1 MNPKSKL
8 SELPLKRFYR
18 MVLEPSVQFDDSGR
32 ISSAAYQA
40 RFASL
45 PSKQLLTLALIP
57 SDSWM
62 VQAVKAVYDLDNI
75 KMQNVEGNVVH
86 TNTESE
92 GVDEVNVLIDS
103 FSGRTI
109 RVRVSKKE
117 GKQDENLLS
126 EGKQTDDDVDEESQS
141 IWSSISSF
149 VFNEH
154 SY

>member
-1 MNPKSKL
+1 MNVIQQVVNADIVLVMNPKSKL

-75 KMQNVEGNVVH
+75 KMQNVEGNVV
-86 TNTESE
+86 SE
-92 GVDEVNVLIDS
+92 FELENILL
-103 FSGRTI
+103 
-109 RVRVSKKE
+109 E
-117 GKQDENLLS
+117 GHCFDENT
-126 EGKQTDDDVDEESQS
+126 GTPPR
-141 IWSSISSF
+141 
-149 VFNEH
+149 
-154 SY
+154 